1 MGNVQRVVRILT
13 LTVALFTASACGSL
27 SNILGGMGGTQQ
39 QPQSGQINGVV
50 RSVDPNNQR
59 INIQDNS
66 SGQSYWV
73 QYDNR
78 TQVVYRGQG
87 YPANAIR
94 QNDNV
99 SVTIQNNGNN
109 NYYASYVRIN

>member
-1 MGNVQRVVRILT
+1 MGSVQRAVRILT
-13 LTVALFTASACGSL
+13 LTGALLTASACGSL
-27 SNILGGMGGTQQ
+27 RNILGGGMQQ

-66 SGQSYWV
+66 NGQSYWV

-78 TQVVYRGQG
+78 TQVVYRGQA
-87 YPANAIR
+87 YPANSIR

-109 NYYASYVRIN
+109 NYYASYVQIN